1 MHDID
6 KSFRS
11 VSLLC
16 RTGFAVRRAKVEGRW
31 NGRAVSSSRAREVH
45 REGCSSEH
53 PEERILIPKVF
64 DQIVDYGVR
73 LGGINESRGELL
85 PARSRG

>member
-1 MHDID
+1 
-6 KSFRS
+6 
-11 VSLLC
+11 
-16 RTGFAVRRAKVEGRW
+16 
-31 NGRAVSSSRAREVH
+31 VH